1 MAKRP
6 PDEGGE
12 LEILEI
18 IPVGDTGPVDP
29 AGDEDSVEIDLAEPE
44 PAPAPPRPEPVLHR
58 HRQAGRKEGIRQ
70 VLREILP
77 ALDALEQCVR
87 QRPDRDQMEE
97 AVRLALRSLWNVFR
111 PHDLERIEGDGLPF
125 DPRVHEAAETT
136 PTDRVPPG
144 TVLEV
149 LRVGYL
155 LAGDLVRPALVR
167 VSVEPE
173 TADRDDEERG

>member
-1 MAKRP
+1 MARRP
-6 PDEGGE
+6 PEGEGE

-18 IPVGDTGPVDP
+18 IPVGNTGPVD
-29 AGDEDSVEIDLAEPE
+29 AGGDEPAVGPAPGSPEPLPGRARRE
-44 PAPAPPRPEPVLHR
+44 PAPHR
-58 HRQAGRKEGIRQ
+58 HRREGRREGIRQ

-87 QRPDRDQMEE
+87 QRPDRDRMEE

-125 DPRVHEAAETT
+125 DPEIHEAVETT

-167 VSVEPE
+167 VSVE
-173 TADRDDEERG
+173 AQRGAGDEEQG